1 MHAPPGGRDVMTL
14 QAGEAGA
21 GGSRRFFTSFDLV
34 RGDFPNSSGLNVR

>member
-21 GGSRRFFTSFDLV
+21 GGSRLFFTAFDLV
-34 RGDFPNSSGLNVR
+34 RAGFPNCLGLNVR

>member
-21 GGSRRFFTSFDLV
+21 GGSGQFLPLLTLLDV
-34 RGDFPNSSGLNVR
+34 AFPTFLG